1 MNIRLNTNAMTE
13 AERKV
18 HSTVSFIEVNIP
30 IKNLLN
36 GKMLSHDL
44 SKDPNLYAVAKQYM
58 DTLIKDI
65 LVYDPDRVTG
75 IKFTYCNKILKIYVR
90 NSYPMSEN
98 SRNHFAEF
106 TFSIAEPFSI
116 NHFVDSIEKAR
127 FIDDNDKYVGGGN
140 PVSRLSSNL
149 NSREALIENIILLD
163 KAFLQNNKLLE
174 VCKRCPMESGLK
186 FHYSFFEC
194 ELKKT
199 STYYTLSM
207 KSPIVDIEINQ
218 FIISFKK
225 INVFDSSFSTT
236 NMNDHLIDFITIFVK
251 QALLFNNKYDFDMS
265 SSVADMLKIIEI
277 DLH

>member
-18 HSTVSFIEVNIP
+18 HSTVSFIEVTIP

-36 GKMLSHDL
+36 GKMLSHEL
-44 SKDPNLYAVAKQYM
+44 SKDQNLYAAAKQYM

-75 IKFTYCNKILKIYVR
+75 IRFTYCNKILKIYVR

-98 SRNHFAEF
+98 SNNNFAEF
-106 TFSIAEPFSI
+106 TFSLQEPFSI
-116 NHFVDSIEKAR
+116 NHFIESIDKSR

-149 NSREALIENIILLD
+149 AIRNAFIENIDVLD
-163 KAFLQNNKLLE
+163 KALEQNGKLLNT
-174 VCKRCPMESGLK
+174 CRKLPMSPGFK
-186 FHYSFFEC
+186 FNYSFFKC
-194 ELKKT
+194 ELKT
-199 STYYTLSM
+199 TVSYYTLSLT
-207 KSPIVDIEINQ
+207 SPVLDIEINQ
-218 FIISFKK
+218 FVISFKK

-236 NMNDHLIDFITIFVK
+236 NNDNLIDFITMFVK

-265 SSVADMLKIIEI
+265 SRVVDMLKIIEI